1 MTGTPPETQ
10 MKEQTGWQARLSMDM
25 QYRSDRSVPMNCS
38 RKGPLTFQRPFYPE
52 KDVCHLY
59 LLHPPGGIVGGDRIE
74 LDIRMLPKAHGLF
87 TTPGATKFYRSVGPV
102 AQQYQTFFVEKNSV
116 LEWFPQETILF
127 NLAKADIQTTVYLET
142 GARFIGWDITC
153 LGRPAGGH
161 AFHSGRLENRL
172 SIFENKRPLFM
183 DRLRLDP
190 QRETGCLI
198 NSIAGLQGFPVV
210 GCFVANAVTDAIHDA
225 LKPEIQPAAD
235 QKNCLIAVTRIREL
249 LIARYLGNDPE
260 QARQFFISIWQ
271 HLRPAV
277 LGKPVCLPRIWAT

>member
-1 MTGTPPETQ
+1 
-10 MKEQTGWQARLSMDM
+10 MDM
-25 QYRSDRSVPMNCS
+25 QYRSGRSVPVNCS

-52 KDVCHLY
+52 NDVCHLY

-87 TTPGATKFYRSVGPV
+87 TTPGATKFYRSGGPV
-102 AQQYQTFFVEKNSV
+102 AQQHQTFFVAKDSV
-116 LEWFPQETILF
+116 LEWFPQETIVF
-127 NLAKADIQTTVYLET
+127 DQAKTDIQTTVHLET
-142 GARFIGWDITC
+142 NARFIGWDITC
-153 LGRPAGGH
+153 LGRSAGGH

-190 QRETGCLI
+190 QRETGSLI
-198 NSIAGLQGFPVV
+198 NSIPGLQDYPVV
-210 GCFVANAVTDAIHDA
+210 GSFIANSITDTVYDA
-225 LKPEIQPAAD
+225 LKADIMPAAGEKD
-235 QKNCLIAVTRIREL
+235 GLMSVTRIREL
-249 LIARYLGNDPE
+249 LIARYLGHDPE

-277 LGKPVCLPRIWAT
+277 LGRPACKPRIWAT